1 MPDDLFKYS
10 NKKKNF
16 NIHKDGITSSRLMS
30 LYKSNQ
36 KHMTNVWKNTLK
48 NPNKDVIKSDESVRI
63 QQSKAHG

>member
-1 MPDDLFKYS
+1 M
-10 NKKKNF
+10 
-16 NIHKDGITSSRLMS
+16 SSRLMS